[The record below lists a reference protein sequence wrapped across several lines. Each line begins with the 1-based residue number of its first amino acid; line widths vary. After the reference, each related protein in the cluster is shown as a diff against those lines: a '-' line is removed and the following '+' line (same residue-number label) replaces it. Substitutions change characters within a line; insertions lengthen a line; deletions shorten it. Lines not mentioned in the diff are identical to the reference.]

1 MRILNFGSLNL
12 DLFYTV
18 DHFVQA
24 GETLSSEKLERFCG
38 GKGLNQSIALAR
50 AGAPVWH
57 AGCIGEDGRCL
68 LELLAENG
76 VNVTY
81 VRTSGQTSGHAV
93 IQRDR
98 NGQNCILLYGGANS
112 QLTDAFV
119 DEVLAGFGKGDVLLL
134 QNEINQLDRIVDR
147 AWERGMKIVLNPSPA
162 NEALDRLDLS
172 KIDTFLLNEIEG
184 QALTGRAAP
193 DEILDE
199 LRRRYPAATIVLTLG
214 KAGVCYDDG
223 TLRCS
228 HGIYDVPVAD
238 TTGAGDTFTGYYLA
252 ASTAGETPQE
262 ALRLASVA
270 SSLAVTKIGAA
281 PSIPTMREVRAADLK
296 LK

>member
-24 GETLSSEKLERFCG
+24 GETLSSQKLERFCG

-50 AGAPVWH
+50 AGASVWH
-57 AGCIGEDGRCL
+57 AGCVGADGESLRA
-68 LELLAENG
+68 LLAENG
-76 VNVTY
+76 VDATLVQT
-81 VRTSGQTSGHAV
+81 VGPTSGHAV

-98 NGQNCILLYGGANS
+98 TGQNCILLYGGANLQITKS
-112 QLTDAFV
+112 FV
-119 DEVLAGFGKGDVLLL
+119 SEVLSGFGPGDVLLL
-134 QNEINQLDRIVDR
+134 QNEINQLEWIVNC
-147 AWERGMKIVLNPSPA
+147 ACERGMRIVLNPSPA
-162 NEALDRLDLS
+162 NEALLRVDLS
-172 KIDTFLLNEIEG
+172 KVDTFVLNEIEG
-184 QALTGRAAP
+184 CALTGEREPTA
-193 DEILDE
+193 ILDG
-199 LRRRYPAATIVLTLG
+199 LRRLYPRATVVLTLG
-214 KAGVCYDDG
+214 KEGVCYDDG

-252 ASTAGETPQE
+252 ASTSGETPQE

-270 SSLAVTKIGAA
+270 SSLAVTKKGAA
-281 PSIPTMREVRAADLK
+281 PSIPNMREVRAADLK